1 MCYYNGEKAVG
12 VIIMISDKEKF
23 LQTLKETICALDGHQ
38 YVGGEV
44 RTEHLQEY
52 ETTCF
57 IFKCGR
63 CGYYVACAIKDSAL
77 NYTYPLEIEFDF
89 N

>member
-1 MCYYNGEKAVG
+1 MDTA
-12 VIIMISDKEKF
+12 KEKF
-23 LQTLKETICALDGHQ
+23 IQDVKRTICELDGHQ
-38 YVGGEV
+38 YSGGEV

-63 CGYYVACAIKDSAL
+63 CGDYVACAIK
-77 NYTYPLEIEFDF
+77 IELHF
-89 N
+89 